1 MLVRRSKS
9 VLRPLA
15 LAAILAAAAV
25 GCGGGSDTA
34 SSDSSGTDS
43 GAGGTQASAATRI
56 ESVNKTMRETSF
68 SSTGTTT
75 AFEGA
80 TQKTSWHPE
89 QGFRMEVTGAPQ
101 TDGGEMYCKD
111 GTSYTSAPLFA
122 AMLAAKGQQI
132 TVPERLSD
140 VYVSSE
146 TGGDCAAFFALAP
159 TGEFAPAKD
168 TAVDGRKAVAI
179 EVSSGPAN
187 DTYLI
192 SAEAPDHLLKQEAS
206 RDGKTSTTTYTDF
219 GKEMDISMP
228 AEDKTMT
235 MAEFRTAIG
244 VG

>member
-1 MLVRRSKS
+1 VLARRSKS
-9 VLRPLA
+9 VFRPLA
-15 LAAILAAAAV
+15 LAAILTAATV
-25 GCGGGSDTA
+25 GCGGGSDTE
-34 SSDSSGTDS
+34 SSGKDS
-43 GAGGTQASAATRI
+43 GADGTQTSATTRI

-80 TQKTSWHPE
+80 TQKTSWDPE

-101 TDGGEMYCKD
+101 TAGGEMYCKD

-122 AMLAAKGQQI
+122 AMLGAKGQQI

-159 TGEFAPAKD
+159 TGEYAPAKD
-168 TAVDGRKAVAI
+168 TTVDGRKAVAI
-179 EVSSGPAN
+179 EVSSGPSD

-192 SAEAPDHLLKQEAS
+192 SAEAPDHLLRQEAS

-219 GKEMDISMP
+219 GKEMTISMP

-244 VG
+244 AG